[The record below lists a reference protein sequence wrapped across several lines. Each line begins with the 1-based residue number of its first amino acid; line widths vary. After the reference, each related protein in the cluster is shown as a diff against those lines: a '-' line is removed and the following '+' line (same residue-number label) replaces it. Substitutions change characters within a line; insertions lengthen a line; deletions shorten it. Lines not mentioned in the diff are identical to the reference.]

1 MNKRNC
7 LITLDYCQLMSESLT
22 IFCLLQVSAL
32 NEVAVLAYTETPLQ
46 VIVGT
51 LSLRLLG
58 GRWAEN
64 EDNLG

>member
-1 MNKRNC
+1 
-7 LITLDYCQLMSESLT
+7 MSESLT